1 MAQAGLIYVITHEA
15 PPPFQNLAAELLDF
29 CLKPAEIDKSA
40 YLLQP
45 AIIAFAL
52 SFILIVVRLL
62 MKAATFVAGL
72 LGAMPAST
80 IALQLDGLLSFKI
93 LIIIRTRIYL
103 LPKVTLKR
111 CLVLLTTNLTIY

>member
-1 MAQAGLIYVITHEA
+1 
-15 PPPFQNLAAELLDF
+15 
-29 CLKPAEIDKSA
+29 
-40 YLLQP
+40 LLQP

-111 CLVLLTTNLTIY
+111 CLVLLTTILTIY

>member
-1 MAQAGLIYVITHEA
+1 M
-15 PPPFQNLAAELLDF
+15 
-29 CLKPAEIDKSA
+29 PAEIDKST
-40 YLLQP
+40 YLPQP

-93 LIIIRTRIYL
+93 LIMIRI
-103 LPKVTLKR
+103 PIM
-111 CLVLLTTNLTIY
+111 LTTILIIY

>member
-1 MAQAGLIYVITHEA
+1 M
-15 PPPFQNLAAELLDF
+15 
-29 CLKPAEIDKSA
+29 PAEIDKST
-40 YLLQP
+40 YLPQP
-45 AIIAFAL
+45 AIITFAL

-80 IALQLDGLLSFKI
+80 IALQLDGILSFKI
-93 LIIIRTRIYL
+93 LIMIRTRICL

-111 CLVLLTTNLTIY
+111 CR

>member
-1 MAQAGLIYVITHEA
+1 M
-15 PPPFQNLAAELLDF
+15 
-29 CLKPAEIDKSA
+29 PAEIDKST
-40 YLLQP
+40 YLPQP

-111 CLVLLTTNLTIY
+111 CLVLLTTILTIY

>member
-1 MAQAGLIYVITHEA
+1 M
-15 PPPFQNLAAELLDF
+15 
-29 CLKPAEIDKSA
+29 PAEIDEST
-40 YLLQP
+40 YLPQP

-93 LIIIRTRIYL
+93 LIMIRIRIYL

-111 CLVLLTTNLTIY
+111 CR